1 MNKITHNGIIQSI
14 ENDCINVRI
23 FQSAT
28 CGSCKIAGH
37 CNASDQKEKIIS
49 IEHCNITD
57 YRIGDSVIVYTK
69 SSTAHRAT
77 FIGYGIPFILLVVT
91 LFIIK
96 AFTGSDVAA
105 ALGSIA
111 VLIPYYFVVFL
122 LRAKI
127 QNLVNFK
134 IEKQNHHFS

>member
-23 FQSAT
+23 FQSAA

-49 IEHCNITD
+49 IEHCNIAD
-57 YRIGDSVIVYTK
+57 YHIGDSVVVYTK
-69 SSTAHRAT
+69 SSTAHRAV

-96 AFTGSDVAA
+96 AFTGSDAVA
-105 ALGSIA
+105 ALGSIVA
-111 VLIPYYFVVFL
+111 LIPYYFVIFL

-134 IEKQNHHFS
+134 IEKQKDPLP